1 MLATSWIFFFLEI
14 LHINMNTT
22 PTASPPT
29 AATPASG
36 GAGAKRLLTPQQQQ
50 AKYLKSL
57 SWFGRLVHPLRYA
70 NESKLAVGLL
80 MILMNIGMKYVDF
93 GFSKTQEQALRN
105 GIAREMIIFAVC
117 FMGTRD
123 IFMSLLLTGTFMLL
137 ADVLFHDGSKYCIV
151 PKYMQRMKFMVDK
164 NQENGTVTHEEEK
177 RAREILDKAERS
189 RHNTVQANM
198 QTYLAEHV

>member
-1 MLATSWIFFFLEI
+1 M
-14 LHINMNTT
+14 HIDCAMNNT
-22 PTASPPT
+22 PTAT
-29 AATPASG
+29 ASNPAASAIG
-36 GAGAKRLLTPQQQQ
+36 GAKRLLTPQQEQ

-57 SWFGRLVHPLRYA
+57 SWFGRLFYPLRTM
-70 NESKLAVGLL
+70 NESKLAIGLL

-123 IFMSLLLTGTFMLL
+123 IFLSLLLTGTFMLL
-137 ADVLFHDGSKYCIV
+137 ADVLFHDGSKYCLI
-151 PKYMQRMKFMVDK
+151 PKYMQRMKLLVDK

-189 RHNTVQANM
+189 RHNSVQANM

>member
-1 MLATSWIFFFLEI
+1 
-14 LHINMNTT
+14 MNN
-22 PTASPPT
+22 T
-29 AATPASG
+29 AAVPNNPAASAAAAGGG
-36 GAGAKRLLTPQQQQ
+36 GASNTLKRLLTPQQEQ
-50 AKYLKSL
+50 AKHLKSL
-57 SWFGRLVHPLRYA
+57 SWFGRMFYPLRHM

-123 IFMSLLLTGTFMLL
+123 IFLSLLLTGTFMLL
-137 ADVLFHDGSKYCIV
+137 ADVLFHDGSKYCLV
-151 PKYMQRMKFMVDK
+151 PKYMQRMKLMVDK

-177 RAREILDKAERS
+177 RAREILDKAERT
-189 RHNTVQANM
+189 RHNSVQANM
-198 QTYLAEHV
+198 QTYLAKHL